1 MDQADSFDPGP
12 VSGTAGP
19 ARPRSAA
26 AEREYLL
33 GLLTQAKLNRKEL
46 AVLETDRATWRRR
59 IELAAKAGD
68 SALEMA
74 ARGELSAVE
83 QKYDSLLAETEG
95 FEAESTAL
103 RKKLPVIAA
112 SERSVDPDLLEQE
125 LLMAAGRE
133 PGSGDE
139 LATEQKFAK
148 LEKDSAADAAL
159 ARLKASM
166 GMGSGG
172 KEGQ

>member
-1 MDQADSFDPGP
+1 MDQTDSFDPTP
-12 VSGTAGP
+12 ASGAAGP
-19 ARPRSAA
+19 GGQRSAA
-26 AEREYLL
+26 VEREYLL

-46 AVLETDRATWRRR
+46 SALETDRATWRHRV
-59 IELAAKAGD
+59 ELAAKAGD

-95 FEAESTAL
+95 FEEEAATL
-103 RKKLPVIAA
+103 RSLPVIAA
-112 SERSVDPDLLEQE
+112 SERSIDPDILEQE

-133 PGSGDE
+133 PGSADE
-139 LATEQKFAK
+139 LATEQKFAE

-166 GMGSGG
+166 GMGSGE
-172 KEGQ
+172 KEDQ

>member
-1 MDQADSFDPGP
+1 MDQADSFTPTPD
-12 VSGTAGP
+12 SGAPSSTG
-19 ARPRSAA
+19 PRSAA

-46 AVLETDRATWRRR
+46 AALDTERATWRRR

-74 ARGELSAVE
+74 ARSELSAID
-83 QKYDSLLAETEG
+83 QKHDSLLAETEG
-95 FEAESTAL
+95 FEAEASTL
-103 RKKLPVIAA
+103 RKKLPIIAA

-133 PGSGDE
+133 PGSSDE
-139 LATEQKFAK
+139 LATEQKFAD
-148 LEKDSAADAAL
+148 LEKDSAANDAL

-166 GMGSGG
+166 GLDPGAQ
-172 KEGQ
+172 KGQ